1 MTKMFIVR
9 AIVIYFITSFFRRP
23 AATPPT
29 DIVGKDG
36 APALKQMPA
45 WNFFENGTM
54 FDMYVYVSEDYDFQN
69 FSDRESR
76 VWLAEGL
83 VYGDWYGGR
92 NGDGTVT
99 KSKTIKPSN
108 QLKNNGSIYMHVYV
122 MKSGYS
128 PDPASG
134 EDYYAGKNMGYTRR
148 LLNKFKKVRY
158 LKTQNLLTGETEKSD
173 EEIIKSQTIKNEILS
188 HWHPNL
194 TINLV
199 TDQTNWVKGTVPPPL
214 DEYVTFL
221 PGGNTYLPII
231 FLNDY
236 WNMMRDY
243 QAINETTETLELYLT
258 FQPLSLFKW
267 QLYAA
272 QAMRNKW
279 TSNLFGEA
287 LTGGAD
293 ETDEDQDSLK
303 ETLLDTN
310 PYLLGMTIFVSI
322 LHSIFEL
329 LAFKNDIQFWK
340 NRKSLEGKLNSV
352 IFFLKR

>member
-1 MTKMFIVR
+1 
-9 AIVIYFITSFFRRP
+9 
-23 AATPPT
+23 
-29 DIVGKDG
+29 
-36 APALKQMPA
+36 
-45 WNFFENGTM
+45 
-54 FDMYVYVSEDYDFQN
+54 
-69 FSDRESR
+69 
-76 VWLAEGL
+76 
-83 VYGDWYGGR
+83 
-92 NGDGTVT
+92 
-99 KSKTIKPSN
+99 
-108 QLKNNGSIYMHVYV
+108 
-122 MKSGYS
+122 
-128 PDPASG
+128 
-134 EDYYAGKNMGYTRR
+134 
-148 LLNKFKKVRY
+148 
-158 LKTQNLLTGETEKSD
+158 
-173 EEIIKSQTIKNEILS
+173 
-188 HWHPNL
+188 
-194 TINLV
+194 
-199 TDQTNWVKGTVPPPL
+199 
-214 DEYVTFL
+214 
-221 PGGNTYLPII
+221 
-231 FLNDY
+231 
-236 WNMMRDY
+236 
-243 QAINETTETLELYLT
+243 LELYLT